1 MPELK
6 KPISYKPISHIDVQ
20 YVAGSLPQGEFVGG
34 LPTDGSTISAPAVLA
49 QAWIA
54 AGIAKPA
61 SAAPAAED
69 DKENE

>member
-1 MPELK
+1 MPNLK
-6 KPISYKPISHIDVQ
+6 KPLAYPVTSHIEVQ
-20 YVAGSLPQGEFVGG
+20 YVADSLPQGEFVGG
-34 LPTDGSTISAPAVLA
+34 LPLDGSTISAPAAIA

>member
-1 MPELK
+1 MPDLK
-6 KPISYKPISHIDVQ
+6 KPIAYPVTSHIDVQ

-34 LPTDGSTISAPAVLA
+34 LPTDGSTISAPAALA

>member
-1 MPELK
+1 MPNLK
-6 KPISYKPISHIDVQ
+6 KPLAYPVTSHIEVQ

-34 LPTDGSTISAPAVLA
+34 LPLNGSTISAPAALA

-69 DKENE
+69 DKETE

>member
-1 MPELK
+1 VPSLK
-6 KPISYKPISHIDVQ
+6 KPLSYPVTSHIEVQ

-34 LPTDGSTISAPAVLA
+34 LPLDGSTISAPAALA

>member
-1 MPELK
+1 MPAH
-6 KPISYKPISHIDVQ
+6 KPLTYPIISHIDVC
-20 YVAGSLPQGEFVGG
+20 YIPGSLPQGEFVGG
-34 LPTDGSTISAPAVLA
+34 LPVDGSTISAPAALA

>member
-1 MPELK
+1 MPSLK
-6 KPISYKPISHIDVQ
+6 KPISHPVISHIEVQ
-20 YVAGSLPQGEFVGG
+20 YIAGALPQGEFVGG
-34 LPTDGSTISAPAVLA
+34 LPLDGSTISAPAALA

>member
-1 MPELK
+1 VPELK
-6 KPISYKPISHIDVQ
+6 KPISYKPVSHINVQ

-34 LPTDGSTISAPAVLA
+34 LPLDGSTISAPAALA

-69 DKENE
+69 DKETE

>member
-1 MPELK
+1 MPDIK
-6 KPISYKPISHIDVQ
+6 KPLAYPVTSHIDVQ
-20 YVAGSLPQGEFVGG
+20 YVADSLPQGEFVGG
-34 LPTDGSTISAPAVLA
+34 LPTNGSTISAPAALA

>member
-1 MPELK
+1 MK
-6 KPISYKPISHIDVQ
+6 KPLAYQVISHIEVQ
-20 YVAGSLPQGEFVGG
+20 YVDGSLPQGEFVGG
-34 LPTDGSTISAPAVLA
+34 LPLNGSTISAPAALA

-69 DKENE
+69 DKETE

>member
-1 MPELK
+1 VT
-6 KPISYKPISHIDVQ
+6 SHIEVQ
-20 YVAGSLPQGEFVGG
+20 YVADSLPQGEFVGG
-34 LPTDGSTISAPAVLA
+34 LPLDGSTISAPAALA

-54 AGIAKPA
+54 AGIAKPV

>member
-6 KPISYKPISHIDVQ
+6 KHVAYKPVTHIEVQ

-34 LPTDGSTISAPAVLA
+34 LPLDGSTISAPAALA

-54 AGIAKPA
+54 AGIAKQA
-61 SAAPAAED
+61 SAATAAED
-69 DKENE
+69 DKETE

>member
-6 KPISYKPISHIDVQ
+6 KPISYRTISHIDVQ
-20 YVAGSLPQGEFVGG
+20 YVLGSLPQGEFVGG
-34 LPTDGSTISAPAVLA
+34 LPSDGSTISAPAVLA

-69 DKENE
+69 DKETE

>member
-1 MPELK
+1 
-6 KPISYKPISHIDVQ
+6 VQ
-20 YVAGSLPQGEFVGG
+20 YVLGSLPQGEFVGG
-34 LPTDGSTISAPAVLA
+34 LPLNGSTISAPAALA

-61 SAAPAAED
+61 SAAQAAED

>member
-1 MPELK
+1 VPNLK
-6 KPISYKPISHIDVQ
+6 KPLTYAITTHVDVQ

-34 LPTDGSTISAPAVLA
+34 LPLDGSTISAPAALA